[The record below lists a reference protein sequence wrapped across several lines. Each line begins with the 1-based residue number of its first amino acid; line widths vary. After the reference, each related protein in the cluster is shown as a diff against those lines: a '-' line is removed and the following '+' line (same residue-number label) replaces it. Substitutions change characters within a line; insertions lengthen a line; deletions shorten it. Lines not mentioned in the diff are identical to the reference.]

1 MGWRVGAAGV
11 RVHHPD
17 GSDMWHPPGSVLDSL
32 PDSYT
37 GELERID
44 EPEQPKR
51 LSGYRDKMLHPAED
65 K

>member
-1 MGWRVGAAGV
+1 MGWRVGGAGI

-17 GSDMWHPPGSVLDSL
+17 GSDLHYPPGTIIDAL
-32 PDSYT
+32 PDHYE
-37 GELERID
+37 GDLERID

-51 LSGYRDKMLHPAED
+51 LSGYRDKVIHPAED